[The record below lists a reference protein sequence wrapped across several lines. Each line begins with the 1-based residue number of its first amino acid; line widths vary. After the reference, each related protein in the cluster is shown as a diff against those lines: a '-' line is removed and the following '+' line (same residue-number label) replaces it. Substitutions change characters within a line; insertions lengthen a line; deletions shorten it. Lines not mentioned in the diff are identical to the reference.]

1 MENIYLVNNM
11 YNYVLRFLSCNF
23 YACESELDSC
33 PFICSEAVYFVL
45 EASVSVASICEVAKD
60 ILLFGIIFQA
70 SL

>member
-11 YNYVLRFLSCNF
+11 YNYVLRFPSCNF
-23 YACESELDSC
+23 YACESKLDFC

-45 EASVSVASICEVAKD
+45 EASMSLALICEIAKD
-60 ILLFGIIFQA
+60 ILLFEIIYQA